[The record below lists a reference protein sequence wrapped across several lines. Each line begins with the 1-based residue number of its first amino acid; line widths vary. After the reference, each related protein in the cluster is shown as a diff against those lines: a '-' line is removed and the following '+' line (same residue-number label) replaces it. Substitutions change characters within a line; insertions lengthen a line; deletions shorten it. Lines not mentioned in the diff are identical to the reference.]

1 MNISDG
7 NYYNTKSY
15 VISYEICFLAYV
27 WYVVSGYFIRTL
39 TMFQLSIDFVHYLLQ
54 RIDDILERIMYGFFI
69 AFRFIFYCASK
80 KLSCLHYIVHSHRCE
95 QCCSSSSGISA
106 AYALLALV
114 WTKIAIQFESALI
127 AFMRFYYT

>member
-1 MNISDG
+1 MHWKNRVP
-7 NYYNTKSY
+7 Y
-15 VISYEICFLAYV
+15 VIRFEICFDSCSEL
-27 WYVVSGYFIRTL
+27 VVSGYFIRTL

-54 RIDDILERIMYGFFI
+54 SIDDILERIMYGFFI
-69 AFRFIFYCASK
+69 AFSFIFYCASK
-80 KLSCLHYIVHSHRCE
+80 KLSCLQYIVHSHRCE